1 MKHLTIEEKKR
12 IVDWSLTGKYNL
24 KEIAEMVG
32 RSEATVSYTI
42 SKHLKEMRVNK
53 TKNVSK

>member
-1 MKHLTIEEKKR
+1 MKHLTASEKKR

-24 KEIAEMVG
+24 KEIAIKVG

-42 SKHLKEMRVNK
+42 SKHF
-53 TKNVSK
+53 SKRKKRS